1 MSLSSWEICL
11 PSWLWVLG
19 SLRFGILWD
28 ALHLEHVPCARTQD
42 FLCVDNL
49 GQLSQIIYSR
59 LRGFIVKL
67 WHFAI
72 ALLCQGSL
80 SMCCFKLCTISFSLL
95 SHSRLNAVEVLCE
108 SKFLTF
114 SEMFP
119 CILSW
124 WKIQECMLLNAWEM
138 CLSLLFWV
146 LVISKAGIFRA
157 ALNKGTCV
165 FRYLWGLLRKLNMK
179 MYTVSAICVSRYC
192 ECYRI
197 PAVCLF
203 NTVLDY
209 FFYCHAKF
217 QDWILSPHSYGM
229 YLQLYTHSLT

>member
-165 FRYLWGLLRKLNMK
+165 SFATYGGFWESWLWKCTQWVRFVLVGI
-179 MYTVSAICVSRYC
+179 VSV
-192 ECYRI
+192 
-197 PAVCLF
+197 
-203 NTVLDY
+203 T
-209 FFYCHAKF
+209 
-217 QDWILSPHSYGM
+217 G
-229 YLQLYTHSLT
+229 SLPFVYSIQC